1 MFGLQLRAGRI
12 ASIDIFRALTVLV
25 MITVNEWH
33 RVGDLPAWMRH
44 MPADADAMSFVDGV
58 FPAFLFIVG
67 MSIPFALQ
75 QRLQAGDTPRQLLLH
90 VLQRGLGLV
99 LIGVF
104 MVNAEE
110 GFHAASM
117 PLPIALWALLSYL
130 AAFALWGSL
139 RGGPALAGGWRLAGV
154 ALFALLAWLYR
165 GGPDGSGGMRTQWW
179 GILGLIG
186 WAYLLGCAA
195 LLLCRAR
202 VAGLLLALGLCL
214 AYFALQRQP
223 LVQGSG
229 WLRLLFSQDG
239 HAVHGALVISGSI
252 TALLF
257 FDQGRARSLGVCR
270 AWVAD
275 SGNRPQRGQFL
286 PDLQPHSPA
295 MGQEAG
301 EKWTAAVDFPPAIP
315 KSDRLLVQRLGLA
328 LLFAAA
334 LALLAALLR
343 PAFKISKIY
352 ATPSWALYSAAACVL
367 IFAALSLW
375 LAWRQRVG
383 AGAAAAPRRSGLLDA
398 VAANP
403 LLAYLT
409 PFVVEALMQLL
420 QWPWPAFTR
429 SAPWGVVF
437 GMAYAVAVAAFVKFI
452 AARGV
457 RLRI

>member
-1 MFGLQLRAGRI
+1 MFGRHLRAGRI
-12 ASIDIFRALTVLV
+12 VSIDIFRALTVLV

-33 RVGDLPAWMRH
+33 RVSDLPAWMLH
-44 MPADADAMSFVDGV
+44 MPADADAMSFVDVV

-75 QRLQAGDTPRQLLLH
+75 QRLKAGDTPRQLLLH

-117 PLPIALWALLSYL
+117 PMPIALWALLSYV

-139 RGGPALAGGWRLAGV
+139 RGGPALAGGWRLAGA

-165 GGPDGSGGMRTQWW
+165 GEPDGSGGMTTQWW

-195 LLLCRAR
+195 FLLCRAR
-202 VAGLLLALGLCL
+202 VAGLLLVLGLCM
-214 AYFALQRQP
+214 AYFALQRLP
-223 LVQGSG
+223 LVQGSD
-229 WLRLLFSQDG
+229 WLRLLFSQDDN
-239 HAVHGALVISGSI
+239 AVHGGLAISGSI
-252 TALLF
+252 TALIF
-257 FDQGRARSLGVCR
+257 FDQTRARS
-270 AWVAD
+270 VA
-275 SGNRPQRGQFL
+275 
-286 PDLQPHSPA
+286 
-295 MGQEAG
+295 
-301 EKWTAAVDFPPAIP
+301 
-315 KSDRLLVQRLGLA
+315 QRLGLA

-334 LALLAALLR
+334 LALLAGLMR

-367 IFAALSLW
+367 IFAALQLW
-375 LAWRQRVG
+375 LEWRQREAAVPAASA
-383 AGAAAAPRRSGLLDA
+383 AGAALSSLRLPGLLDA

-420 QWPWPAFTR
+420 HWDWPAFTR
-429 SAPWGVVF
+429 SAPLGVLF